1 MADNR
6 MLILDG
12 AMGTMLQAAGL
23 PAGQL
28 PELWNLTHPETVA
41 AIHRRYVEAGSRV
54 LYTNT
59 FGANRLKAAGCGH
72 SPAELVT
79 GAVRCAREA
88 AAGRD
93 VKVALDIGPI
103 GRLLEPLGDLS
114 FDEAYDIF
122 KELIAAGESAGAD
135 LVVIETMSDL
145 YEVKAAVLAAKENS
159 RLPVWV
165 TMTFEAT
172 GRSFRPEFLN
182 RLDDIVF
189 YKPLTREDIK
199 GIIVL
204 MLRSLS
210 ERLAAQQLKLNV
222 TDEAKDYIAL
232 NGYDPVYGARPLRRF
247 IQRTAETLISR
258 TIITGNLRPGQTIR
272 LDADEDGLKVSVE

>member
-59 FGANRLKAAGCGH
+59 FGANRLKTAGCGH

-122 KELIAAGESAGAD
+122 KELIVAGESAGAD
-135 LVVIETMSDL
+135 LVVIDL
-145 YEVKAAVLAAKENS
+145 
-159 RLPVWV
+159 R
-165 TMTFEAT
+165 
-172 GRSFRPEFLN
+172 
-182 RLDDIVF
+182 D
-189 YKPLTREDIK
+189 
-199 GIIVL
+199 
-204 MLRSLS
+204 
-210 ERLAAQQLKLNV
+210 
-222 TDEAKDYIAL
+222 AL
-232 NGYDPVYGARPLRRF
+232 HHLG
-247 IQRTAETLISR
+247 T
-258 TIITGNLRPGQTIR
+258 ITGQVTSDEVLGTIFSR
-272 LDADEDGLKVSVE
+272 FCIGK